1 MWRRITGKSRHSQLL
16 PNPELWG
23 NSEFWE
29 QLIIWSPH
37 HTRPGLFCAN
47 ILQWILNFI
56 LWYFLQELVCMQ
68 QAEDVWISIQAAF
81 TLLVYTHT
89 YLYIYRYT
97 HTHLLFSFL
106 FHCSL
111 LSFAHSVFPWQIKS
125 HSAAWHTIQR
135 NPFNFQTPTADP
147 FSVFLCKEGLR
158 FWIVT
163 ITLYSP
169 IISFLLYRWYLRSQ
183 RDTDNW

>member
-1 MWRRITGKSRHSQLL
+1 MCELASRQHSHCLC
-16 PNPELWG
+16 
-23 NSEFWE
+23 
-29 QLIIWSPH
+29 I
-37 HTRPGLFCAN
+37 HTH
-47 ILQWILNFI
+47 IDI
-56 LWYFLQELVCMQ
+56 
-68 QAEDVWISIQAAF
+68 
-81 TLLVYTHT
+81 
-89 YLYIYRYT
+89 YIDT

-169 IISFLLYRWYLRSQ
+169 IISFLLYRWYL
-183 RDTDNW
+183 TDNTVEKWKCCVHSSFVPFVHKHTQSRVIDHWDMLSPTLLLILL

>member
-1 MWRRITGKSRHSQLL
+1 MPFTFFNKQILIPHLSHVHCLLHSTCTLMSASNKVRQSELVSERRIKCGEELL
-16 PNPELWG
+16 WKAD
-23 NSEFWE
+23 
-29 QLIIWSPH
+29 I
-37 HTRPGLFCAN
+37 HTAC
-47 ILQWILNFI
+47 
-56 LWYFLQELVCMQ
+56 
-68 QAEDVWISIQAAF
+68 
-81 TLLVYTHT
+81 VYTHILI
-89 YLYIYRYT
+89 YYIYRYT
-97 HTHLLFSFL
+97 HT
-106 FHCSL
+106 CSSPFYFTVL
-111 LSFAHSVFPWQIKS
+111 SSFAHSIFPWQIKS